1 MVGRE
6 REREGARASES
17 EREKEKKNEEKRD
30 TIFMTAVL
38 PHAQPFRKPGHGA
51 SRVNREMLPV

>member
-6 REREGARASES
+6 RERARAS
-17 EREKEKKNEEKRD
+17 EKEKKNEEKRD